1 MLNTIVS
8 KLSEIEKSCLR
19 CGPAFSQEYLSLM
32 TLPLEEFET
41 ILRTWFNVYTAN
53 ASIDGPQLKEKAVR
67 VAVHL
72 GIGSFRTSH
81 GWIVRFEK
89 IHNLVYKTF
98 LGDSTIVNPETV
110 IGLEKRRTAQNN
122 RWLPAEEH
130 I

>member
-1 MLNTIVS
+1 LLALWASVFSRILIS
-8 KLSEIEKSCLR
+8 DDFAIEEL
-19 CGPAFSQEYLSLM
+19 
-32 TLPLEEFET
+32 ET
-41 ILRTWFNVYTAN
+41 ILWTWFNAYTAN
-53 ASIDGPQLKEKAVR
+53 ASIDGPQLKEKGLR

-72 GIGSFRTSH
+72 GISSFRASY
-81 GWIVRFEK
+81 GWIVHFEK

-98 LGDSTIVNPETV
+98 LGDSAIVNPETV